1 MTFILPV
8 VSEIN
13 LILDSISVNMT
24 TVKIAEYGVLK
35 IPIFSK
41 SNCYSHWKLEY
52 GLEFHVRT

>member
-41 SNCYSHWKLEY
+41 SNCYSH
-52 GLEFHVRT
+52 